1 MTDDPTRSDPPP
13 TADRAAPP
21 TEGAGADPFAE
32 MYAALDGA
40 APPTDDTADVQVEQ
54 AIRWRLV
61 LGGFAEGHL
70 GLDQLGAGAAGG
82 AVSDD
87 LAALL
92 TEARAV
98 DTPLS
103 YIYDRE
109 HEQRAHRGGAGNGQ
123 GLSVP
128 MWLNK
133 VRTLFPREAVQVME
147 QDALNRYGLKE
158 LVTDPEILRRSE
170 PTEDLLKSIMQFK
183 HLMKGEVLTAARE
196 VVEAVIE
203 SMRAKLTTEC
213 RPALHGPVD
222 PLGQSPMRTFRNTD
236 WRRTIARNLKH
247 FDQERGRLI
256 ADRIYFKH
264 RQRKRSEWRII
275 IAVDQSGSMTDS
287 LIHSA
292 VMAAIFAGLPST
304 QVHLVLWDHRVMDVT
319 HLASD
324 PLEVLMSC
332 QLGGGTQMLP
342 AMRYCADLVTVPHR
356 TIFCLLSDWYIF
368 GEASKCLAVA
378 KQLTEAGVHGIGL
391 SALDADCQP
400 VFDEHFARQLAGC
413 GWFVAALTP
422 KKLAEHVGR
431 MLRT

>member
-1 MTDDPTRSDPPP
+1 LRDPTEPDPTESDVADPPRP
-13 TADRAAPP
+13 SKPS
-21 TEGAGADPFAE
+21 PFDE

-40 APPTDDTADVQVEQ
+40 ATPAEAQDGAQVEQ

-61 LGGFAEGHL
+61 LGGFAEAHL
-70 GLDQLGAGAAGG
+70 GFDTLGSQGEGAALN
-82 AVSDD
+82 DD
-87 LAALL
+87 LANLL

-109 HEQRAHRGGAGNGQ
+109 HEQRAHRGEPGSGS

-170 PTEDLLKSIMQFK
+170 PTQDLLKSILQFK
-183 HLMKGEVLTAARE
+183 HLMKGEVLVAARDMVDQIIGQLRTSLE
-196 VVEAVIE
+196 DD
-203 SMRAKLTTEC
+203 C
-213 RPALHGPVD
+213 RPALHGPID

-236 WRRTIARNLKH
+236 WRRTIAKNLKH
-247 FDQERGRLI
+247 FDKERGRLI
-256 ADRIYFKH
+256 ADRIYFKN
-264 RQRKRSEWRII
+264 RQRKRSDWRII

-304 QVHLVLWDHRVMDVT
+304 QVHLVLWDHRMMDVT
-319 HLASD
+319 HLAND

-342 AMRYCADLVTVPHR
+342 AMQYCSELITTPHR
-356 TIFCLLSDWYIF
+356 TIFCMLSDWYIF
-368 GEASKCLAVA
+368 GEAQKCLALA
-378 KQLTEAGVHGIGL
+378 KSLTEAGVHGIGL
-391 SALDADCQP
+391 SALDAECRP
-400 VFDEHFARQLAGC
+400 VYDERFAKQLAGC

-422 KKLAEHVGR
+422 KKLAEHIGR
-431 MLRT
+431 MING

>member
-1 MTDDPTRSDPPP
+1 MSD
-13 TADRAAPP
+13 AS
-21 TEGAGADPFAE
+21 GSDPFAE

-40 APPTDDTADVQVEQ
+40 AAPTDDSREVQAEQ

-61 LGGFAEGHL
+61 LGGFAEAHL
-70 GLDQLGAGAAGG
+70 GFDQIAAGG
-82 AVSDD
+82 GGEGGAMNDD

-92 TEARAV
+92 TEARSV

-109 HEQRAHRGGAGNGQ
+109 HEQRAHRGGPGSGG

-133 VRTLFPREAVQVME
+133 VRSLFPREAVQVME

-170 PTEDLLKSIMQFK
+170 PTEDLLKSILQFK
-183 HLMKGEVLTAARE
+183 HLMKGDVLDAARE
-196 VVEAVIE
+196 VVDAVIAQL
-203 SMRAKLTTEC
+203 RAKLETEC
-213 RPALHGPVD
+213 RPALHGPID
-222 PLGQSPMRTFRNTD
+222 PLGRSPMRTFRNTD
-236 WRRTIARNLKH
+236 WRRTILRNLKN
-247 FDQERGRLI
+247 FDQERGRLV

-264 RQRKRSEWRII
+264 RQRKRSDWRII

-304 QVHLVLWDHRVMDVT
+304 QVHLVLWDHRLMDVT

-342 AMRYCADLVTVPHR
+342 AMQYCAELITVPNR

-368 GEASKCLAVA
+368 GEAQQCLEMA
-378 KQLTEAGVHGIGL
+378 KSLTEAGVHGIGM
-391 SALDADCQP
+391 SALDADCRP
-400 VFDEHFARQLAGC
+400 VFDERFAKQLAGC

-431 MLRT
+431 MLAT